1 MAENANMRR
10 FTAVALLSCV
20 FLARDARAQST
31 LDVSRATFTPVHH
44 YVASEA
50 IPTQLATPSNVVVP
64 RLYQAMVDAMLRR
77 SPTFRRQC
85 VRLSGE
91 GGLTVQLVIGPHTQ
105 RSDLRAMTRISRTET
120 GQLVAVVEIP
130 PLRDVEELIAHEFE
144 HIIEQLDGVDLA
156 AQAQLSQTGVTQTG
170 RDGGIFETVRATRMG
185 LRVASE
191 LRQ

>member
-1 MAENANMRR
+1 MCENANMRR
-10 FTAVALLSCV
+10 FTAVALMSCV
-20 FLARDARAQST
+20 FLAHDALAQSS
-31 LDVSRATFTPVHH
+31 LDVGRATFTPVHY
-44 YVASEA
+44 YVAAEA
-50 IPTQLATPSNVVVP
+50 IPTQLATPSNIIVP
-64 RLYQAMVDAMLRR
+64 RLYRAMLDAMLRR

-91 GGLTVQLVIGPHTQ
+91 SDLTVQLVIGPHTQ
-105 RSDLRAMTRISRTET
+105 RSDLRAMTHIKRTDT
-120 GQLVAVVEIP
+120 GRLVAFIEIP

-170 RDGGIFETVRATRMG
+170 RDGGVFETVRATRVG